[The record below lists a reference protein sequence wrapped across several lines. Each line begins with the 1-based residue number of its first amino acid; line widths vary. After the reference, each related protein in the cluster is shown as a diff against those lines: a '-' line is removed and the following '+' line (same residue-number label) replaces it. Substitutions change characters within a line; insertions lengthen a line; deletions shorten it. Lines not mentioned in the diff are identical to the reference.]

1 MPLFKK
7 AVLLSLLLFSLSGV
21 SILGA
26 AVALVNKSDGL
37 IPQGVSIKGIPVGGL
52 STAEAA
58 RKLENSLASPAE
70 NNLIIEGAGNN
81 CFINLADIDAQ
92 YDCLTS
98 VNNALIYYNKEMY
111 ANQLIN
117 ILSLRARPV
126 EQTLKISFSREKIEE
141 RIKGIKD
148 DWDKPAVDATVTLSG
163 DEVVII
169 PATMGYQLDF
179 EKTVKKTIDVLSEG
193 NLQVTAAGQILKP
206 GITSDVLAGIDSLLA
221 EFSTTFDEGAVNR
234 SHNIALASSTL
245 NGCLVKQEEIFSL
258 NKRLGPRLADTG
270 YLLAPV
276 FIGDHLDL
284 DIGGGICQVATTLYN
299 AVILADLPVLE
310 RAPHP
315 LPVSYVAPGRDATIA
330 GDYLDLKFANNNDTP
345 VYITS
350 KAENGTLT
358 IAIYGQ
364 KKENDSN
371 VRITSEKSVIDPEV
385 VINEDD
391 SLPEGEIKEI
401 NSGKHGY
408 EVKVYK
414 EVLKNNEV
422 ISKTLISS
430 YYLEPENRVILVG
443 PLPKGNE
450 K

>member
-1 MPLFKK
+1 MPLFKN
-7 AVLLSLLLFSLSGV
+7 AVLLSLLLFFLSVV
-21 SILGA
+21 SVLGA

-52 STAEAA
+52 SAAEAA

-98 VNNALIYYNKEMY
+98 ANNALIHYNKEMY
-111 ANQLIN
+111 ASQLIN
-117 ILSLRARPV
+117 VLSLRARPV
-126 EQTLKISFSREKIEE
+126 EKTLRISFSREKIEE
-141 RIKGIKD
+141 KIKGIKD
-148 DWDKPAVDATVTLSG
+148 DWDKPAVDASVTLSG

-169 PATMGYQLDF
+169 PETMGYQLDF
-179 EKTVKKTIDVLSEG
+179 EKTVEKTIEVLSEG
-193 NLQVTAAGQILKP
+193 NLQVAAVGQILKP
-206 GITSDVLAGIDSLLA
+206 GITSEVLAGIDSLLA
-221 EFSTTFDEGAVNR
+221 EFSTTYDEGAVNR

-315 LPVSYVAPGRDATIA
+315 LPVSYVALGRDATIA

-364 KKENDSN
+364 KKENDRN

-401 NSGKHGY
+401 NSGKPGY
-408 EVKVYK
+408 EVNVYK

-430 YYLEPENRVILVG
+430 YYMEPENRVILMG
-443 PLPKGNE
+443 PLPKGDE